1 ADSDAPTSVAS
12 PAVEAPNRVAFPA
25 WRRVH
30 LRRHVGG
37 GVTRNSA
44 SCAVSPSLKTP
55 LSPHYL
61 NLCGTNKVMASLTV
75 LVHYNGRPIED
86 DSIES
91 NLPYDGPKPK
101 TMSIKRSCTL
111 DMFKKSIQKKI
122 GLKDNEAVGRMA
134 YRIPHAL
141 DEHKWQLVDVDDDIE
156 CLFDMHAIPKVL
168 RTMYLYVESVLGNN
182 VDETPLGGRT
192 VNTQS
197 SQASAQRN
205 SDSSTPDT
213 SRKPIQEGNP
223 LMKDILSDIS
233 DHEDDLLSAEDDDCD
248 VEAAEVVFLAPNV
261 AVAPEEAQIIAASP
275 PSSFVPPSFQFSDI
289 N

>member
-1 ADSDAPTSVAS
+1 
-12 PAVEAPNRVAFPA
+12 
-25 WRRVH
+25 
-30 LRRHVGG
+30 
-37 GVTRNSA
+37 
-44 SCAVSPSLKTP
+44 
-55 LSPHYL
+55 
-61 NLCGTNKVMASLTV
+61 VMAPLTV
-75 LVHYNGRPIED
+75 LVHYNERPIED

-101 TMSIKRSCTL
+101 VMSIKRSCTL
-111 DMFKKSIQKKI
+111 DMLKKSIQKKI

-134 YRIPHAL
+134 YRISHAL

-156 CLFDMHAIPKVL
+156 CLFDRHAIPKGL
-168 RTMYLYVESVLGNN
+168 RTMYLYVVFVLGNN

-233 DHEDDLLSAEDDDCD
+233 DHEDDLLSAKDDDCD

-261 AVAPEEAQIIAASP
+261 AVALEEAQIVAASP
-275 PSSFVPPSFQFSDI
+275 PRSFVPPSSQFFDI
-289 N
+289 NWDAFGSSNEFLEMRREAEWTLNLEFRVGLKWDSKEQLQCALHDYSIRRHQSY